1 MITPES
7 FKKYTAELSD
17 IIEQQLYISHTVGMD
32 EKSQQTLLK
41 DANNLKNA
49 NLRVLVMGQFSSGKS
64 TFLNALMGNLL
75 LPTKAIPTTAT
86 IGEITYA
93 ETPSATLYPK
103 NKRQSPFPIK
113 LEDMAKYIVIDHS
126 ESDRDEVKTE
136 NPYEKILIKY
146 PLPICKMGIDLIDSP
161 GTNDPTCHDRVTQD
175 YLPNADAIIYIMN
188 SAQAFD
194 SGDKAEIE
202 RLVALGYK
210 SIIFVLNYFDVIEA
224 NDDNLGTNEAV
235 TTRKH
240 YTQVLSPYTTLGED
254 GIHFISSL
262 LALAGKRTNN
272 NAKLIAS
279 HFVPFEKKLEQ
290 ILFNER
296 GRLKLVK
303 ALYSTKKINKD
314 ISRLVSD
321 SIELG
326 RADQA
331 KLAVQL
337 QNAQNNLNQAKRK
350 AELISQQFSMG
361 ISDIVNG
368 AKDKARSYYI
378 TNILPNIGKWVE
390 ECKPKES
397 VSILHPKRTGTA
409 YADCCIKHLQ
419 GKVETAFGKWCE
431 EELVPQYLLPKI
443 KSLAERQGSNMENYE
458 IDLHNVRSTLS
469 LSLSAK
475 EEQGKANAGTM
486 NRVLAAM
493 TGALLGDIGSAVSG
507 AQFGFQGLGRTL
519 ATMIVAGVVL
529 GIMGIFS
536 FPAMLVASI
545 ISSLL
550 GMGLSG
556 FKVENKIKQNV
567 AQKAKEELSKKQE
580 GIVAQIGDT
589 VQGVLNKATKALS
602 DTLKEPIVQYQK
614 LFDEVKENQH
624 SQGQNLL
631 NKIQK
636 YTELQ
641 KKNSVLAD
649 KLDDFAQIINT

>member
-224 NDDNLGTNEAV
+224 NDENLGTNEAV

-303 ALYSTKKINKD
+303 ALYSTKKINRD

-368 AKDKARSYYI
+368 AKDKTRNYYI
-378 TNILPNIGKWVE
+378 SNILPNIDKWVN

-397 VSILHPKRTGTA
+397 VSIFHPKRTGTA
-409 YADCCIKHLQ
+409 YAESCIKSLQ
-419 GKVETAFGKWCE
+419 GKIETSFGKWCE
-431 EELVPQYLLPKI
+431 EELVPQYILPKI
-443 KSLAERQGSNMENYE
+443 KSLAERQGSNLENYE
-458 IDLHNVRSTLS
+458 VDLHNVRSTLS
-469 LSLSAK
+469 LSLDAK
-475 EEQGKANAGTM
+475 KEQGKANANTI
-486 NRVLAAM
+486 NRVLEAM
-493 TGALLGDIGSAVSG
+493 TGALIGDIGNTFSAT
-507 AQFGFQGLGRTL
+507 QIGFQGFGRTL
-519 ATMIVAGVVL
+519 TTMIVTGVIL
-529 GIMGIFS
+529 GIMGVFS
-536 FPAMLVASI
+536 FPTILIASI
-545 ISSLL
+545 ISSFL
-550 GMGLSG
+550 GMGLSEL
-556 FKVENKIKQNV
+556 KVENKIKQNI
-567 AQKAKEELSKKQE
+567 AQKAKVELSKSQE
-580 GIVAQIGDT
+580 TIANQTGNT
-589 VQGVLNKATKALS
+589 VQEVLNKATKALS
-602 DTLKEPIVQYQK
+602 DTLKEPIEQYQK
-614 LFDEVKENQH
+614 LFDEVKENQR
-624 SQGQNLL
+624 SKGQNLA

-636 YTELQ
+636 YAELQ
-641 KKNSVLAD
+641 KKNTVIAD
-649 KLDDFAQIINT
+649 KLDDFAQIINS